1 MNATATRPPSEQL
14 EFPGIPTLAA
24 PGPDA
29 SWRNVLPGQEV
40 VYLGKISDGPRYGAR
55 GLVKNTLNQRAI
67 VDMGR
72 AGTWHIPY
80 YFLAIPAAAD

>member
-1 MNATATRPPSEQL
+1 MSTTATKPPVEQL
-14 EFPGIPTLAA
+14 ELPGIPPPAP
-24 PGPDA
+24 PGPYA

-40 VYLGKISDGPRYGAR
+40 VYLGNISGGPHYGAR
-55 GLVKNTLNQRAI
+55 GLVKNTLSQRAV

-80 YFLAIPAAAD
+80 YFLAIPAAAG